1 MFSSLSNP
9 TQETH
14 MGFGARIAKLR
25 RDRKQSLQTVAT
37 AAGVTK
43 THIWQLEK
51 EFTANPSMQLIQKL
65 ADHFGVSIAFLVDE
79 DIDANDAD
87 QELARMF
94 RQATDLDEKE
104 RQVLDDMIQA
114 FRRRRADGGS

>member
-1 MFSSLSNP
+1 
-9 TQETH
+9 

-25 RDRKQSLQTVAT
+25 YDRKQSLQTVAA

-43 THIWQLEK
+43 THVWQLEK
-51 EFTANPSMQLIQKL
+51 ELTANPSMQLIQKL

>member
-1 MFSSLSNP
+1 
-9 TQETH
+9 

-25 RDRKQSLQTVAT
+25 RDRKQSLQTVAS
-37 AAGVTK
+37 AGGVTK

-51 EFTANPSMQLIQKL
+51 ELTANPSMQLIQKL

-104 RQVLDDMIQA
+104 RQILDDMIQA